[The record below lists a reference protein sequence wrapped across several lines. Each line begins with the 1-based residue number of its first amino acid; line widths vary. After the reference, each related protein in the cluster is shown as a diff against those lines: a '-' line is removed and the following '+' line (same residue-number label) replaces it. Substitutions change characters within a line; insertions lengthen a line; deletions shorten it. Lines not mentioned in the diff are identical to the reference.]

1 MGMKQYLKRA
11 FRYVFRG
18 IPNITITV
26 QVGQITN
33 DRLFENRTCI
43 VTGGSS
49 GIGFEIAKKWV
60 NGGGKVL
67 ITGRN
72 EEKLNTAREII
83 GNNCFYTVFDSSDIE
98 RCGELLNIANNIL
111 GGDVDTLVCNAGI
124 SMHEADIL
132 HVDVDSYRKQFAINL
147 DGYYFLAREFIRRA
161 DRNKEYC
168 ILMISSERGMQC
180 DDVPYGLTKAAV
192 NSLVRGLAK
201 RYYNRGI
208 RVNGIMPGITVSNM
222 NPQKINKDNLY
233 SEKIS
238 SMRYFLPEEVA
249 ELAGYLLSDAAK
261 CVSGEVIA
269 CDAGN
274 YLNSYI

>member
-1 MGMKQYLKRA
+1 MGIKQYLKRM

-33 DRLFENRTCI
+33 DRLFENRACI

-72 EEKLNTAREII
+72 MEKLNKARERI
-83 GNNCFYTVFDSSDIE
+83 GHNCFFTTFDSSDIGH
-98 RCGELLNIANNIL
+98 CGQFINNAKKIL
-111 GGDVDTLVCNAGI
+111 GGDIDTLVCNAGV

-132 HVDVDSYRKQFAINL
+132 HVDVESYRKQFATNL
-147 DGYYFLAREFIRRA
+147 DGYYFLSQEFIRNA
-161 DRNKEYC
+161 DRNKEHC

-192 NSLVRGLAK
+192 NSLVRGLSK
-201 RYYNRGI
+201 RYYTQGI

-222 NPQKINKDNLY
+222 NPQKINRDNLY

-249 ELAGYLLSDAAK
+249 ELAGFLLSDAAK

-274 YLNSYI
+274 YLSSYI